1 MSSSILSSSAF
12 GTNVF
17 KSVISYPLAVINAF
31 VAAALL
37 YLYLPSVR
45 AERNW
50 SPPFRATWPVA
61 LLFLLSNIYLVIAPF
76 IPPNEG
82 QNVYVSLPYYLH
94 CLVGIG
100 ILAAGGVYWVVWAVV
115 LPRIGG
121 YELVRE
127 TRVDSIDG
135 WERNVFSRRKLEF
148 DEKRGRATGVAIS
161 Q

>member
-1 MSSSILSSSAF
+1 M
-12 GTNVF
+12 
-17 KSVISYPLAVINAF
+17 
-31 VAAALL
+31 
-37 YLYLPSVR
+37 
-45 AERNW
+45 
-50 SPPFRATWPVA
+50 A

-100 ILAAGGVYWVVWAVV
+100 ILAAGGVYWVVWAII